1 MWRMR
6 GRWKRSQA
14 SGFPGHTAGGNLP
27 ASSGDV
33 GLILGLGRSTHH
45 GATKPMHNYW
55 SQALE
60 PASHNYWARAP
71 RACGHSKR
79 SHRSESPTR
88 CSEEQPP
95 PPTTRE
101 SPVHSKEDLAQPK
114 HLLIFKKP
122 VLFLLCMGFS
132 RQECWSGLPFP
143 SPVDHVSSDLS
154 ILGGPTQ
161 HGSSFHWVLQ
171 GCGPSDWFG

>member
-1 MWRMR
+1 MEKKSSIGLPWSYSGWESACQFR
-6 GRWKRSQA
+6 GRGFDPW
-14 SGFPGHTAGGNLP
+14 SGKIHTP
-27 ASSGDV
+27 W
-33 GLILGLGRSTHH
+33 R
-45 GATKPMHNYW
+45 TKPMHNYW

-60 PASHNYWARAP
+60 SASHNYWASAP
-71 RACGHSKR
+71 RARGHSRR
-79 SHRSESPTR
+79 SHRSESPMR
-88 CSEEQPP
+88 CSQEQPLP
-95 PPTTRE
+95 TTTRE

-132 RQECWSGLPFP
+132 RQECWSGLAFP
-143 SPVDHVSSDLS
+143 SPVDHVLSDLS

-161 HGSSFHWVLQ
+161 HGSSFHWVMQ